1 MATPAPEP
9 HVDPSEAGG
18 TDVPADIDMRTT
30 AGRLQDLRRRTDEAV
45 HAGSARGVD
54 KQHAKGKKTARERI
68 ELLLDEDSFV
78 ELDGLAR
85 HRSTNFGQQGNRP
98 YGDGVVTGYG
108 TVDGRPVAVFAQDF
122 TVFGG
127 SLGEVF
133 GEKIVKVMDLAMRTG
148 CPVVGI
154 NDSGGARIQE
164 GVVSLGL
171 YGEIF
176 QRNVHA
182 SGVVPQIS
190 LIMGPCAGGAVYSPA
205 ITDFTVMVDQTSHMF
220 ITGPDV
226 IKTVTGEDVGM
237 EELGGARTH
246 NTTSG
251 NAHYLASDEDDAIAY
266 VKEVLG
272 YLPSN
277 NLSDP
282 PVYDGAQA
290 DLAIS
295 EADLEL
301 DTFVPDSP
309 NQPYD
314 MHTVI
319 EHVVDATGD
328 GADFLEVQPL
338 FAPNMIVGFGR
349 VEGRTVGIVANQ
361 PMQFAGTLDI
371 DASEKAA
378 RFVRTCDAFNVPV
391 LTLVDVPGFLPGTD
405 QEYNGIIRRG
415 AKLIYAY
422 AEATVPLVTV
432 ITRKA
437 YGGAYDVMGSKHLGA
452 DINLAWP
459 TAQIAVMGAQ
469 GAVNILYRTRLRE
482 AAERG
487 EDVDAVRRQLIA
499 EYEDTLANPYVA
511 AERGYVDAVIP
522 PSATR
527 SEVVKALRMLRSKRE
542 SLPPKKHGNIPL

>member
-1 MATPAPEP
+1 MSDAVNPESTATT
-9 HVDPSEAGG
+9 DAGSAASQ
-18 TDVPADIDMRTT
+18 PDMRTT
-30 AGRLQDLRRRTDEAV
+30 AGRLADFRRRNDDAV
-45 HAGSARGVD
+45 HAGSARAVE

-68 ELLLDEDSFV
+68 EQLLDDDSFV

-85 HRSTNFGQQGNRP
+85 HRSTNFGQEKNRP

-108 TVDGRPVAVFAQDF
+108 TVEGRPVCVFAQDF

-133 GEKIVKVMDLAMRTG
+133 GEKIIKVMDLALKIG

-164 GVVSLGL
+164 GVASLGL

-176 QRNVHA
+176 KRNVMA
-182 SGVVPQIS
+182 SGVIPQIS

-205 ITDFTVMVDQTSHMF
+205 ITDFIVMVDQTSHMF

-226 IKTVTGEDVGM
+226 IKTVTGEDVAF
-237 EELGGARTH
+237 EDLGGARSH
-246 NTTSG
+246 NTKSG
-251 NAHYLASDEDDAIAY
+251 VAHYMGEDEDDAIEY
-266 VKEVLG
+266 VRELLS
-272 YLPSN
+272 YLPQN
-277 NLSDP
+277 NLE
-282 PVYDGAQA
+282 
-290 DLAIS
+290 
-295 EADLEL
+295 EASVFEFEELPETTEEDEAL

-309 NQPYD
+309 NTPYD
-314 MHTVI
+314 MHTII
-319 EHVVDATGD
+319 ETVVDD
-328 GADFLEVQPL
+328 GAFTEVHAL
-338 FAPNMIVGFGR
+338 FAPNIICGFGR
-349 VEGRTVGIVANQ
+349 VEGRSVGIVANQ

-378 RFVRTCDAFNVPV
+378 RFVRTCDAFHIPV
-391 LTLVDVPGFLPGTD
+391 LTFVDVPGFLPGTD
-405 QEYNGIIRRG
+405 QEWNGIIRRG

-469 GAVNILYRTRLRE
+469 CAVNILYRKQIQKVIDE
-482 AAERG
+482 G
-487 EDVDAVRRQLIA
+487 GDVDAARARFIE
-499 EYEDTLANPYVA
+499 EYETTLANPYIA
-511 AERGYVDAVIP
+511 AERGYIDAVIP
-522 PSATR
+522 PSETR
-527 SEVVKALRMLRSKRE
+527 TQVIRALRALRTKHAKMPE
-542 SLPPKKHGNIPL
+542 KKHGNIPL